1 MVKEV
6 DIMTTEKEVKLVY
19 ATKGKSLGEIL
30 KQILFSKA
38 R

>member
-6 DIMTTEKEVKLVY
+6 DIMTAEKEVKVVF
-19 ATKGKSLGEIL
+19 AAKGKSLNEIL
-30 KQILFSKA
+30 RQILLSKA

>member
-6 DIMTTEKEVKLVY
+6 DIMTTEKEVKVVY
-19 ATKGKSLGEIL
+19 ATKGKSLNEIL